1 MITNDTFPRAPTHVR
16 SWSPDHPLFAQI
28 SATAGRGITAL
39 RFRCRGSR
47 NFMYVILGFGHESG
61 NGAENLQSNR
71 KSGARSWH
79 PWAMDKSAK
88 LSLKTDRDDVR
99 IMTLQAHILEQ
110 QNHHPQAS
118 GTFSWI
124 LSALSIS
131 AKIIADKVR
140 RARLEN
146 VLGSVGTENVQGEVQ
161 QKLDVLANDVL
172 LRTLGGRE
180 GVAIV
185 ASEENEEPVI
195 LREEGEG
202 VPRYC
207 VLFDPLDGSSN
218 LDICGGVG
226 TIFSILEYNG
236 GSSAQDSLLQTGARQ
251 IAAGYVLYGSST
263 VFVLTI
269 GKGVDMFVL
278 DPSIGAFMRVERNL
292 RIPRG
297 NKTYSVNEGNRKSFP
312 DCYQRYLDWAQS
324 NNYSGRY
331 AGAMV
336 ADVHRILLKGGVFL
350 YPPTKKAP
358 DGKLRLMYEANP
370 MAMIIE
376 QAGGKAFAAPGQ
388 RIMDIEPIAI
398 HQRTPVILGATDQVA
413 LVLAHLEKK

>member
-1 MITNDTFPRAPTHVR
+1 
-16 SWSPDHPLFAQI
+16 
-28 SATAGRGITAL
+28 
-39 RFRCRGSR
+39 
-47 NFMYVILGFGHESG
+47 
-61 NGAENLQSNR
+61 
-71 KSGARSWH
+71 
-79 PWAMDKSAK
+79 MDKAVTSFPPGTREE
-88 LSLKTDRDDVR
+88 LR
-99 IMTLQAHILEQ
+99 ITTLQAHILGEQ
-110 QNHHPQAS
+110 ARYPQAS

-146 VLGSVGTENVQGEVQ
+146 VLGSVGVENVQGEVQ

-172 LRTLGGRE
+172 LATLGGRE

-195 LREEGEG
+195 LREDVEGI
-202 VPRYC
+202 PRYC

-226 TIFSILEYNG
+226 TIFSILQHT
-236 GSSAQDSLLQTGARQ
+236 GSTGRAQDSLLQPGFKQ
-251 IAAGYVLYGSST
+251 VAAGYVLYGSST
-263 VFVLTI
+263 VFLLTI

-292 RIPRG
+292 MIPSG
-297 NKTYSVNEGNRKSFP
+297 NKTYSVNEANRKSFP
-312 DCYQRYLDWAQS
+312 EGYQRYLDWAQC
-324 NNYSGRY
+324 NDYSSRY
-331 AGAMV
+331 TGAMV
-336 ADVHRILLKGGVFL
+336 GDVHRVLMKGGVFL

-376 QAGGKAFAAPGQ
+376 QAGGKVFAAPGQ
-388 RIMDIEPIAI
+388 RVMDIQPTAI

-413 LVLAHLEKK
+413 LVIAHLEKL

>member
-1 MITNDTFPRAPTHVR
+1 MN
-16 SWSPDHPLFAQI
+16 
-28 SATAGRGITAL
+28 TAGEPLVDSGGDAL
-39 RFRCRGSR
+39 
-47 NFMYVILGFGHESG
+47 
-61 NGAENLQSNR
+61 
-71 KSGARSWH
+71 
-79 PWAMDKSAK
+79 
-88 LSLKTDRDDVR
+88 R

-110 QNHHPQAS
+110 QADHPHAG

-146 VLGSVGTENVQGEVQ
+146 VLGSVGTENIQGEVQ
-161 QKLDVLANDVL
+161 QKLDVIANDVL

-195 LREEGEG
+195 LREDRQG

-218 LDICGGVG
+218 LDICGAVG
-226 TIFSILEYNG
+226 TIFSILAYEG
-236 GSSAQDSLLQTGARQ
+236 AGARKDGRTPRPEDSLLQSGARQ
-251 IAAGYVLYGSST
+251 VAAGYVLYGSST
-263 VFVLTI
+263 VFVLSI
-269 GKGVDMFVL
+269 GQGVDMFVL
-278 DPSIGAFMRVERNL
+278 DPAIGAFMRVERKL
-292 RIPRG
+292 RIPAG
-297 NKTYSVNEGNRKSFP
+297 NRTYSVNEGNRKSFP
-312 DCYQRYLDWAQS
+312 EGYRRYLDWAQS
-324 NNYSGRY
+324 NGYSSRY

-350 YPPTKKAP
+350 YPATLKSP

-370 MAMIIE
+370 MAMLVE
-376 QAGGKAFAAPGQ
+376 QAGGKSVAGPGL
-388 RIMDIEPIAI
+388 RTLDIQPVAI
-398 HQRTPVILGATDQVA
+398 HQRTPVILGAADQVDA
-413 LVLAHLEKK
+413 VLAHL

>member
-1 MITNDTFPRAPTHVR
+1 MLWAM
-16 SWSPDHPLFAQI
+16 SSPDDF
-28 SATAGRGITAL
+28 
-39 RFRCRGSR
+39 
-47 NFMYVILGFGHESG
+47 
-61 NGAENLQSNR
+61 
-71 KSGARSWH
+71 
-79 PWAMDKSAK
+79 
-88 LSLKTDRDDVR
+88 R
-99 IMTLQAHILEQ
+99 IMTLQAHILEEQ
-110 QNHHPQAS
+110 VHHPRAS

-146 VLGSVGTENVQGEVQ
+146 VLGSMGAENVQGEVQ

-185 ASEENEEPVI
+185 ASEENEEPVV
-195 LREEGEG
+195 LRDDAQG
-202 VPRYC
+202 VARYC

-218 LDICGGVG
+218 LDVCGGVG
-226 TIFSILEYNG
+226 TIFSILSYENRNG
-236 GSSAQDSLLQTGARQ
+236 APALEALLQPGVEQ

-263 VFVLTI
+263 VFMLTI

-278 DPSIGAFMRVERNL
+278 DPSVGAFMRVERGL
-292 RIPRG
+292 RIPSG

-312 DCYQRYLDWAQS
+312 TGYQNYLDWAQS
-324 NNYSGRY
+324 NGYSSRY

-350 YPPTKKAP
+350 YPPTQKAP
-358 DGKLRLMYEANP
+358 QGKLRLMYEANP
-370 MAMIIE
+370 MAMLVE
-376 QAGGKAFAAPGQ
+376 QAGGKCMASSVERTLDIAPK
-388 RIMDIEPIAI
+388 AI
-398 HQRTPVILGATDQVA
+398 HQRTPVIIGAADQVDA
-413 LVLAHLEKK
+413 VLRHL

>member
-1 MITNDTFPRAPTHVR
+1 MTT
-16 SWSPDHPLFAQI
+16 
-28 SATAGRGITAL
+28 
-39 RFRCRGSR
+39 
-47 NFMYVILGFGHESG
+47 
-61 NGAENLQSNR
+61 
-71 KSGARSWH
+71 
-79 PWAMDKSAK
+79 SAK
-88 LSLKTDRDDVR
+88 IEIKNTRDEVR

-110 QNHHPQAS
+110 QALYPQAS

-161 QKLDVLANDVL
+161 QKLDVLANEVL
-172 LRTLGGRE
+172 LATLGGRE

-195 LREEGEG
+195 LREDDKGT
-202 VPRYC
+202 PRYC

-218 LDICGGVG
+218 LDTCGGVG
-226 TIFSILEYNG
+226 TIFSILAYG
-236 GSSAQDSLLQTGARQ
+236 GKAARAQDPLLQPGFKQ
-251 IAAGYVLYGSST
+251 VAAGYVLYGSST
-263 VFVLTI
+263 VFVVTF

-278 DPSIGAFMRVERNL
+278 DPSIGAFMRVERGL
-292 RIPRG
+292 KIPDG
-297 NKTYSVNEGNRKSFP
+297 NTTYSVNEGNRKTFP
-312 DCYQRYLDWAQS
+312 DGFQRYLDWAQGCG
-324 NNYSGRY
+324 YSSRY

-376 QAGGKAFAAPGQ
+376 QAGGKAFSAPGQ
-388 RIMDIEPIAI
+388 RILDIQPQAI
-398 HQRTPVILGATDQVA
+398 HERTPVILGATDQVA
-413 LVLAHLEKK
+413 LVLAHLEKT

>member
-1 MITNDTFPRAPTHVR
+1 
-16 SWSPDHPLFAQI
+16 
-28 SATAGRGITAL
+28 
-39 RFRCRGSR
+39 
-47 NFMYVILGFGHESG
+47 
-61 NGAENLQSNR
+61 
-71 KSGARSWH
+71 
-79 PWAMDKSAK
+79 MDKIP
-88 LSLKTDRDDVR
+88 KTDFKPERDDVR
-99 IMTLQAHILEQ
+99 IMTLQSHILEQ
-110 QNHHPQAS
+110 QAHHPQAP
-118 GTFSWI
+118 GTLSWI

-161 QKLDVLANDVL
+161 QKLDLLANDVL

-195 LREEGEG
+195 LRDDTEG

-226 TIFSILEYNG
+226 TIFSILTHKGHAG
-236 GSSAQDSLLQTGARQ
+236 GARESLLQPGFRQ
-251 IAAGYVLYGSST
+251 VAAGYVLYGSST

-278 DPSIGAFMRVERNL
+278 DPSIGAFMRVERGL
-292 RIPRG
+292 VIPEG

-312 DCYQRYLDWAQS
+312 EGYQRYLDWAQS
-324 NNYSGRY
+324 NGYSGRY

-350 YPPTKKAP
+350 YPPTHKAP
-358 DGKLRLMYEANP
+358 EGKLRLMYEANP

-376 QAGGKAFAAPGQ
+376 QAGGKTFSAPGQ
-388 RIMDIEPIAI
+388 RVMDIQPTAI

-413 LVLAHLEKK
+413 LVLAHLEKT